1 MITVEQKNI
10 VEEIVNKFKKVVS
23 LDSFKTKI
31 DSFLQAEYKKG
42 LEQAEI
48 KFNMNFIPN
57 NQNLAFLNKYVN
69 DNIENV
75 ADELGKNLRAEI
87 SRGILN
93 KENLDQLKTRIKKV
107 FSDDKY
113 YNRLKMVIRTE
124 RQRAL
129 EMGNMDGASQTGLK
143 LKKYLSVI
151 LDDRTS
157 DICRAEAKKYP
168 KENAIDLDKDFVVRV
183 NNKTIRGQ
191 HPPFH
196 VACRSLLRFV
206 RQED

>member
-1 MITVEQKNI
+1 MITIEQKNI
-10 VEEIVNKFKKVVS
+10 VEEIVNKFKKIIS
-23 LDSFKTKI
+23 LDSFRVKV

-42 LEQAEI
+42 LEQAEL
-48 KFNMNFIPN
+48 KFNMNFVPN
-57 NQNLAFLNKYVN
+57 NQALGFLNKYVN
-69 DNIENV
+69 DNLENV
-75 ADELGKNLRAEI
+75 ADELGSNLRAEI

-93 KENLDQLKTRIKKV
+93 KENIDQLKVRIKKV

-113 YNRLKMVIRTE
+113 YNRLKTVIRTE

-129 EMGNMDGASQTGLK
+129 EMGNIDGATQSGLK
-143 LKKYLSVI
+143 LKKYLDVI

-168 KENAIDLDKDFVVRV
+168 KENAIHIDQDFVVRV
-183 NNKTIRGQ
+183 NNKTIKGQ

-196 VACRSLLRFV
+196 PNCRTVLRFV
-206 RQED
+206 RLD